1 MSVVQKV
8 ILLKLHHQLVAN
20 NLFYA
25 ANHVWQV
32 LLSNKIPSG
41 LNLSILRIHLFT
53 YFNLH
58 LVETYFHKI

>member
-1 MSVVQKV
+1 MSAIQKT
-8 ILLKLHHQLVAN
+8 ILLILHHKLVSK

-32 LLSNKIPSG
+32 LLSKQIPNG
-41 LNLSILRIHLFT
+41 LNLSILRIHLFS

-58 LVETYFHKI
+58 LVETYFHSV

>member
-1 MSVVQKV
+1 MSAVQKI
-8 ILLKLHHQLVAN
+8 ILLKLHRQLVAN
-20 NLFYA
+20 NLFNA

-32 LLSNKIPSG
+32 LLSNKIPNG